1 MEIKHSRLLE
11 SRIDSWKI
19 LTVACVQDEAAIIKQ
34 DIFPRFQATAGGH
47 HATLQM
53 GTHRFKIS
61 EVSWVGMM
69 TPQAKILSL
78 VESLSQSLK
87 EHFQSLCWGLVLP
100 LEQRSWANC
109 LPHLKVLAVQ
119 HLPSLGRWV
128 SLPTY
133 CFVGHPLCT
142 SAVLGTL
149 EDSENYQ
156 TWSMPSRITLIRKV
170 RLVYLEY

>member
-47 HATLQM
+47 RATLQM

-61 EVSWVGMM
+61 EISWVGMI

-78 VESLSQSLK
+78 VESLSQLLK

-133 CFVGHPLCT
+133 GNALLGIHSVPRLCW
-142 SAVLGTL
+142 AH
-149 EDSENYQ
+149 
-156 TWSMPSRITLIRKV
+156 WRIQKTTRHGPCPQESL
-170 RLVYLEY
+170 